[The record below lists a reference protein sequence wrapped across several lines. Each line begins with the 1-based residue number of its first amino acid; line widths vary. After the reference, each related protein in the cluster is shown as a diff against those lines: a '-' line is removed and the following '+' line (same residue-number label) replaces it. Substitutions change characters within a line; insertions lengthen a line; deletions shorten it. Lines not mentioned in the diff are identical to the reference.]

1 LLRHGYRNLNYTPQ
15 EVKAVTRPVFGQ
27 EEISLDL
34 PPSGNV
40 DYWPCAHSGLDLAE
54 VENALERGLDWRQLP
69 VHMFGRSI
77 PQPRLTA
84 FCGDLKVTY
93 RYTGLSLHAQ
103 PWTRTLNRLRTVV
116 EELSGQQFNSVLC
129 NLYRDG
135 RDYMGWHADDERALG
150 SNPVIASMSF
160 GAERRFLL
168 KPRSGAAN
176 RVEFLLKSGSLLVMR
191 GDLQQHW
198 LHQLPRAL
206 RVTQQRINLTF
217 RQITELT

>member
-1 LLRHGYRNLNYTPQ
+1 MTC
-15 EVKAVTRPVFGQ
+15 AVFGQ

-34 PPSGNV
+34 PPSGRV
-40 DYWPCAHSGLDLAE
+40 DYWPCADSGLGLSK
-54 VENALERGLDWRQLP
+54 VKIALEHELDWRQLP
-69 VHMFGRSI
+69 VRMFGRSI

-84 FCGDLKVTY
+84 FYGDPGVTY
-93 RYTGLSLHAQ
+93 RYSGLTLQAQ
-103 PWTRTLNRLRTVV
+103 PWTRILKRLRTAA
-116 EELSGQQFNSVLC
+116 ELLACQQFNSVLC

-135 RDYMGWHADDERALG
+135 RDHMGWHADDERELG

-168 KPRSGAAN
+168 KPRSGEGD

-191 GDLQQHW
+191 GDLQQYW

-206 RVTQQRINLTF
+206 RIRQQRINLTF
-217 RQITELT
+217 RQITKLA